1 MSRYS
6 IYIRAKFDNYRCCCP
21 DCSEILSLHDI
32 CEVIYA
38 PKINKKEDLKS
49 IWLRDINKLGRR
61 YIAGWFIRG
70 VNRLEISLNEL
81 ECFLY
86 LIKLCGPCNFAKR
99 NIMYDSLKL
108 MSPESTG
115 GPIMDRRRFNLIII
129 TWHYLNQLYF
139 RRLDKTA
146 YHQLGP
152 QYKVG
157 RKIIRRFEGYY
168 KLNSNTNNMEL

>member
-1 MSRYS
+1 M
-6 IYIRAKFDNYRCCCP
+6 IEAQ
-21 DCSEILSLHDI
+21 
-32 CEVIYA
+32 
-38 PKINKKEDLKS
+38 KINKNEDLKS

-61 YIAGWFIRG
+61 YIVGWFKRG
-70 VNRLEISLNEL
+70 LNKLEIRLDEL
-81 ECFLY
+81 ESFLY
-86 LIKLCGPCNFAKR
+86 LIELCGPCNFAKR

-115 GPIMDRRRFNLIII
+115 GPIMDRKRFNLLII

-139 RRLDKTA
+139 RRLDKSA

-152 QYKVG
+152 HCKVG

-168 KLNSNTNNMEL
+168 KLNSKTNNLEL